1 MGKELENKNK
11 KLKFAAQAVIIL
23 LAAVC
28 LFVMASGSNQSTAS
42 IPIPE
47 TFEGEYRIDGG
58 QWQPLSQEALP
69 ELSAYD
75 GELTARLRFDY
86 EVAQGARLN
95 FYLDHIGYR
104 ICINGEFYMESATM
118 DAGFL
123 TDICGS
129 RWEYI
134 LSPGI
139 TPEDEVEITLAN
151 PHRYG
156 NENAYM
162 EFFSNLYIGPDN
174 NQILAG
180 YLEPFGRPIRIVGLA
195 LIITALLLIGAAAAA
210 SAARI
215 AGALSLW
222 EYGAMTLFAG
232 GYTILDTVDISLVSS
247 LIVFNTY
254 GKCLCAMLF
263 TMMLGFAAIE
273 RMTGKKRKIA
283 GTALCICAAAEG
295 VMIIFSCTGIWAIYN
310 LYLPWSVM
318 QAVLCLIMIFCC
330 IGRLRVADK
339 KDRYFIV
346 SFILLHVALILD
358 LAGIGASIY
367 SHFTVTKI
375 VFAIIFILHAGVIA
389 KNVIVNYQRAYRAE
403 LLEKELEESRI
414 AIMLSQIQPHFIYNT
429 LGTIRHLCMNSPEK
443 AAELADDFSMY
454 LRGNFSEL
462 DNREPIPLSREME
475 HVKHYL
481 NIEKVRFPAI
491 EIEFSLNSEDFM
503 LPALSVQPL
512 VENAIKHGLFSLEKG
527 GRVEISTYE
536 TEKAYCVCVK
546 DNGVGFDLHSA
557 HDDRKHIGI
566 HNTERRIEAMCGGS
580 LKVES
585 TIGEGTTALISI
597 PKEDVK

>member
-28 LFVMASGSNQSTAS
+28 LFVMASGSNQSAAS

-58 QWQPLSQEALP
+58 QWQPLSHEALP

-180 YLEPFGRPIRIVGLA
+180 YLEPFGRPLRIAGLIA
-195 LIITALLLIGAAAAA
+195 IITAFMLIGAAAAA
-210 SAARI
+210 SAARFSR
-215 AGALSLW
+215 ALSIW
-222 EYGAMTLFAG
+222 EYGAMTFFAG
-232 GYTILDTVDISLVSS
+232 AYTILDTVDISLVSS
-247 LIVFNTY
+247 RIIFNTY
-254 GKCLCAMLF
+254 GKCLCIMLF
-263 TMMLGFAAIE
+263 TLMLGFAAAG
-273 RMTGKKRKIA
+273 RLTGKKRKIA
-283 GTALCICAAAEG
+283 QIALYISAAAEG
-295 VMIIFSCTGIWAIYN
+295 TIIVLSCTGVSAIYDM
-310 LYLPWSVM
+310 YLPW
-318 QAVLCLIMIFCC
+318 AVLQEVISLIMLCC
-330 IGRLRVADK
+330 SAWQFRQTEGKERLFPSSSV
-339 KDRYFIV
+339 
-346 SFILLHVALILD
+346 LLYGAIMLD
-358 LAGIGASIY
+358 LAGVGANMY
-367 SHFTVTKI
+367 SHFTITKI
-375 VFAIIFILHAGVIA
+375 IFGVLLLVHICKTTANIIL
-389 KNVIVNYQRAYRAE
+389 NYQTAYRAE

-414 AIMLSQIQPHFIYNT
+414 SIMLSQIQPHFIYNT
-429 LGTIRHLCMNSPEK
+429 LGTIRHLCMSSPKK

-475 HVKHYL
+475 HVKHYV
-481 NIEKVRFPAI
+481 NIEKVRFPDI
-491 EIEFSLNSEDFM
+491 EIVFSLDSEDFM

-512 VENAIKHGLFSLEKG
+512 VENAIKHGLMGMEKG
-527 GRVEISTYE
+527 GRVEISSYE

-546 DNGVGFDLHSA
+546 DNGVGFDVSA
-557 HDDRKHIGI
+557 VHDDRKHVGI

-597 PKEDVK
+597 PKEGVK